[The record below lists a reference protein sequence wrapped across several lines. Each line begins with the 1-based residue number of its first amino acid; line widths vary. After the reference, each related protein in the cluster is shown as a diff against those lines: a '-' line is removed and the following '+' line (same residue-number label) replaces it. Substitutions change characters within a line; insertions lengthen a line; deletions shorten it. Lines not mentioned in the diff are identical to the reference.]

1 MSEPREIY
9 FVQAMQEGLREAMA
23 EDETVVVIG
32 EDVDR
37 SVIGATKGLIDEF
50 GPMRVRNTPISEAT
64 FVGACVGA
72 AASGLKPVADLMIGS
87 FFYVAMDQVAN
98 QAAKLPYMSG
108 GQIQLP
114 MVLFAASGPSGAAA
128 AQHSENPH
136 PMMMNVAGLKIVMP
150 GTPADAKG
158 LMYAAVREPSPVLF
172 FHDAA
177 LSGMKGPVPEGPYE
191 VPLGVAD
198 VKREGDDVT
207 LVAIGGLVRHALKA
221 AEQLAEEGISAEVVD
236 PRSLVPLDEDAI
248 LRSVAKTGRLVVC
261 DNARRTCSA
270 ASEIAAMVAER
281 GWDTSRRRRCAW
293 PGRTR
298 PSRSRPCS
306 RSACLVD
313 AAKIADAVRATVGAS
328 PVAA

>member
-1 MSEPREIY
+1 
-9 FVQAMQEGLREAMA
+9 
-23 EDETVVVIG
+23 
-32 EDVDR
+32 
-37 SVIGATKGLIDEF
+37 
-50 GPMRVRNTPISEAT
+50 
-64 FVGACVGA
+64 
-72 AASGLKPVADLMIGS
+72 MIGS

-150 GTPADAKG
+150 GTRPTPRASCTRP
-158 LMYAAVREPSPVLF
+158 VREPSPVLF

-207 LVAIGGLVRHALKA
+207 VVAIGGLVRHALKA

-270 ASEIAAMVAER
+270 R
-281 GWDTSRRRRCAW
+281 RRSRRWWPSAASRRSRPRRGGS

-306 RSACLVD
+306 RSGCSSTRARSPTPSAPPSAPHRWPRD
-313 AAKIADAVRATVGAS
+313 ARGRRAAQVGHDHVEGKIAAWEVAVGDHVTEGQPLAAITTDKVESDVEAPVDGVVEEILIEAGTTVEVGTVIARIRED
-328 PVAA
+328 

>member
-1 MSEPREIY
+1 
-9 FVQAMQEGLREAMA
+9 
-23 EDETVVVIG
+23 
-32 EDVDR
+32 
-37 SVIGATKGLIDEF
+37 
-50 GPMRVRNTPISEAT
+50 
-64 FVGACVGA
+64 
-72 AASGLKPVADLMIGS
+72 VADLMIGS

-177 LSGMKGPVPEGPYE
+177 LSGMKGPVPEGQYE

-198 VKREGDDVT
+198 VKRQGDDVT
-207 LVAIGGLVRHALKA
+207 IVAIGGLVRHALKA

-281 GWDTSRRRRCAW
+281 GWDTLQAPPRRVAW
-293 PGRTR
+293 ENTPVPFSPVLEKRV
-298 PSRSRPCS
+298 
-306 RSACLVD
+306 LVD
-313 AAKIADAVRATVGAS
+313 AGKIADAVRATVGTA